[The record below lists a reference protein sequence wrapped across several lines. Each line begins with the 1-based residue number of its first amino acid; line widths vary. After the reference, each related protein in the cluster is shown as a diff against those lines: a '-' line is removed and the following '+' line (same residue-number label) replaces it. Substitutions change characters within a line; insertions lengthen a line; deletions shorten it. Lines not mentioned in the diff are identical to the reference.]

1 MLSVRLTISNISRL
15 CAALF
20 FAFVLVGASA
30 QENSPFSRYGIG
42 EYYTN
47 QHIISRSM
55 GGLTAAYADGTNN
68 NVGQSVNFSNPAT
81 YGHFYMSTFD
91 VAVTID
97 SRTLYSATPTGKFGS
112 ANFYPAYLA
121 LGVPLNRVKGWGIA
135 FGLKPISRINYS
147 VQSLQRIAGDSLQ
160 TLYEGS
166 GGLNQA
172 FVGIGK
178 RWGTFSLGINTGYN
192 FGRKEIDTRK
202 TFINDTVSYYS
213 SKSST
218 NTNFGGVF
226 LSGGMQY
233 DLLLSKHTNTTA
245 KTTESYMLRFGF
257 TGTLQQR
264 MKATQS
270 IDRQTYTVSAS
281 GDLKIDS
288 VSTQSDI
295 AGTVQLPATYAA
307 GVTFHKTAANSRGV
321 FELWSVGAEYT
332 STQWTKYRFYDQADK
347 LADSWQF
354 KFGLQFAPDPLAS
367 RGYWN
372 NVNYRAGFYMGKDYI
387 DADGKGL
394 KTFGVSLGAGLPIRK
409 WSSYNDQFTVMNL
422 ALQFGKR
429 GSAANNVTE
438 NYMQLSLGISLSDI
452 WFVKR
457 RYD

>member
-1 MLSVRLTISNISRL
+1 MRSVRLTIPNISGL
-15 CAALF
+15 CL
-20 FAFVLVGASA
+20 AFIFTLVLAGASA

-42 EYYTN
+42 EFYTN

-91 VAVTID
+91 VALTID
-97 SRTLYSATPTGKFGS
+97 SRTLHSNLPTGKFNS
-112 ANFYPAYLA
+112 ANFFPSYIA
-121 LGVPLNRVKGWGIA
+121 LGIPLNRVKGWGIA
-135 FGLKPISRINYS
+135 FGLKPVTRINYS
-147 VQSLQRIAGDSLQ
+147 VQTLERVAGDSLE
-160 TLYEGS
+160 TLYEGT

-178 RWGTFSLGINTGYN
+178 RWKNFSVGINTGYN

-202 TFINDTVSYYS
+202 NFINDTVNYYY

-233 DLLLSKHTNTTA
+233 DATLSKSTNTAA
-245 KTTESYMLRFGF
+245 KTTESYMLRFGLS
-257 TGTLQQR
+257 GTLTQNLS
-264 MKATQS
+264 ATQN
-270 IDRQTYTVSAS
+270 IDRQTYTYSTS

-288 VSTQSDI
+288 VFTI
-295 AGTVQLPATYAA
+295 ADVKGTVRLPSTYAA
-307 GVTFHKTAANSRGV
+307 GVMFHKTTSNSRGL
-321 FELWSVGAEYT
+321 FELWSIGAEYT
-332 STQWTKYRFYDQADK
+332 ATKWSNYRFYNLADR

-354 KFGLQFAPDPLAS
+354 KLGIQFAPDPLAS

-372 NVNYRAGFYMGKDYI
+372 AVNYRAGFYMGKDYL
-387 DADGKGL
+387 DADGHGL

-409 WSSYNDQFTVMNL
+409 WSSYNDQFTVMNT

-429 GSAANNVTE
+429 GSAVNNVTE
-438 NYMQLSLGISLSDI
+438 TYVQFSLGISLSDI

-457 RYD
+457 RYE